1 MAKAKK
7 GDKVKVHFVGTL
19 EDGEIFESTREGISC
34 CDEEECSEIEP
45 FELTIGNEDFFPAV
59 EEALIGLAPGEK
71 VTVTIP
77 AADAFGEY
85 DPEAVLTVN
94 KSELPEDMEPVVGD
108 LVVLGAEDED
118 EEFEVMIIEV
128 NDDSVT
134 FDANHPLA
142 GEDLIYE
149 VELLEIL

>member
-1 MAKAKK
+1 MGKAKK

-19 EDGEIFESTREGISC
+19 EDGEVFESTREGISC
-34 CDEEECSEIEP
+34 CEDEQCCEVEP

-59 EEALIGLAPGEK
+59 EEALIGISPGEK
-71 VTVTIP
+71 VTVKIP
-77 AADAFGEY
+77 ATDAFGEY
-85 DPEAVLTVN
+85 DPEAVLAIA
-94 KSELPEDMEPVVGD
+94 KSDLPEDMEPVVGD

-118 EEFEVMIIEV
+118 EEFEVVIIEV
-128 NDDSVT
+128 SDDSVT